1 MTQTKKDSSPLGK
14 LIVVSAEQFGCQVLQ
29 TTKQLWK
36 HAEIFSFQKEKT
48 RVKEDL
54 LKWREDCNFGGN
66 AISDED
72 SAFSIGDCANT
83 TGLKTIHL
91 YSYIKKKNGW
101 YTTIVFQNNRHLK

>member
-1 MTQTKKDSSPLGK
+1 MERRL
-14 LIVVSAEQFGCQVLQ
+14 
-29 TTKQLWK
+29 
-36 HAEIFSFQKEKT
+36 
-48 RVKEDL
+48 
-54 LKWREDCNFGGN
+54 CNFVGN

-101 YTTIVFQNNRHLK
+101 YTTIAFQNNRHLK

>member
-14 LIVVSAEQFGCQVLQ
+14 LIVVGAEQFGCQVLQ

-54 LKWREDCNFGGN
+54 LKWREDCV
-66 AISDED
+66 I
-72 SAFSIGDCANT
+72 
-83 TGLKTIHL
+83 LLVML
-91 YSYIKKKNGW
+91 YQMR
-101 YTTIVFQNNRHLK
+101 TVLLVLATVPTQQA

>member
-54 LKWREDCNFGGN
+54 LKWWEDCV
-66 AISDED
+66 I
-72 SAFSIGDCANT
+72 
-83 TGLKTIHL
+83 LLVML
-91 YSYIKKKNGW
+91 YQMR
-101 YTTIVFQNNRHLK
+101 TVLLVLATVPTQQA